1 MKKTIVIYIIVVS
14 DITQPT
20 QRPIGIYLDVN
31 LLTESKKNM
40 KKIYLFM
47 LAIIP
52 GFLSAHPGHD
62 YFDGITLVHY
72 MSSPI
77 HLLPLLTIIILIF
90 TFMLKRRLSRN
101 KRQTELVCT
110 KCQ

>member
-1 MKKTIVIYIIVVS
+1 
-14 DITQPT
+14 
-20 QRPIGIYLDVN
+20 
-31 LLTESKKNM
+31 M
-40 KKIYLFM
+40 KKISLFM

-62 YFDGITLVHY
+62 YFNGITLVHY
-72 MSSPI
+72 ISSPI

-90 TFMLKRRLSRN
+90 TFVLKRKLSSD
-101 KRQTELVCT
+101 KKQTEVVCT